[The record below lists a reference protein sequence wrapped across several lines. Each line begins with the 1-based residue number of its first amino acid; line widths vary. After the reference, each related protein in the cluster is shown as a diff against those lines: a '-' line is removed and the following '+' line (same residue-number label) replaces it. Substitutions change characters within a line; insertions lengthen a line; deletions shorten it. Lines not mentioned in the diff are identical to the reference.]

1 MCEIC
6 YMNYE
11 EKDMYGI
18 KCNHKFCLNCLYDYL
33 EHNISNG
40 QVLKI
45 KCADA
50 ACREEFTKEDVR
62 KFGSQQ
68 IYEKYL
74 KFKEN
79 IDVNINPNLK
89 WCPRPNCNHYI

>member
-1 MCEIC
+1 MCQIC

-50 ACREEFTKEDVR
+50 ACRQEFTKEDVR
-62 KFGSQQ
+62 KFGS
-68 IYEKYL
+68 
-74 KFKEN
+74 
-79 IDVNINPNLK
+79 
-89 WCPRPNCNHYI
+89 